1 MFLYMDLGHNYRFKA
16 ITGRMIYSPPKR
28 MLISCGQDG
37 DKSSGSA
44 LREMPADHPASH
56 HPEAPSP
63 HKTQVEIVKKPAC
76 SLTVSI
82 SNTISIHYHIT
93 VASAQL
99 YLIQQLASFDVT

>member
-1 MFLYMDLGHNYRFKA
+1 MDLGHNYRFKA
-16 ITGRMIYSPPKR
+16 KTDEMIYSPRGEMGKR
-28 MLISCGQDG
+28 CGNEGEMLN
-37 DKSSGSA
+37 GST
-44 LREMPADHPASH
+44 LREMPADHPAPH

-63 HKTQVEIVKKPAC
+63 HKTQVEIVKKPVH

-99 YLIQQLASFDVT
+99 YLIQQLTSFDVT

>member
-1 MFLYMDLGHNYRFKA
+1 MELGQNYRFKA
-16 ITGRMIYSPPKR
+16 ITGEMIYSPPKR

-37 DKSSGSA
+37 DKSSGST
-44 LREMPADHPASH
+44 LREMMPADHPASH
-56 HPEAPSP
+56 HPEAPP
-63 HKTQVEIVKKPAC
+63 HKTQVEIVKKPVH